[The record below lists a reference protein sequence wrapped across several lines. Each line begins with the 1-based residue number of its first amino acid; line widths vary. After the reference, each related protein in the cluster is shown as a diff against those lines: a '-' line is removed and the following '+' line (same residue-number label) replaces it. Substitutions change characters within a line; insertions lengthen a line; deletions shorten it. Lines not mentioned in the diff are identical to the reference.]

1 VRVRDNMG
9 WEEEDEG
16 KKGIWSET
24 EFFFCFKLKKGQF
37 EDNFGAK
44 KDERRKDIKN
54 LSVEMVY

>member
-1 VRVRDNMG
+1 MG